1 MKFSKRSLKLENET
15 AFEVLSKALYL
26 KSQGKEIIN
35 LGIGQPDFLPPKNVI
50 KAGIEA
56 LKSDNHGYSP
66 SKGLLTLRELISNE
80 VLKRYNSKINPENIL
95 ITPGGKV
102 VIYIT
107 IMMLVEKG
115 SEVILPDPGFPIYR
129 SATLHAGANPVS
141 IKLNEKNNFS
151 FIAEDILRKI
161 NKKTRLIII
170 NSPSNPTGTMISLKE
185 LNKLVD
191 GLVNYPEVHILSDE
205 IYSKILFNNNVHRS
219 LIEFPNLKERVIIL
233 DGLSKSFAMTGWRI
247 GWGIFPES
255 MIDIAETYATNI
267 FSCVNYSTQVAAI
280 EAIKGSQKSVELMNS
295 IFEKR
300 SNLMFEGLNSIK
312 NFTCIKPQGAFYCFP
327 NISKT
332 KLTSNIVQNKL
343 LEEVGVATIA
353 GSSFGKYGNSYIRI
367 SCAASEK
374 DLNNALNKIN
384 DWSVKLP
391 KI

>member
-161 NKKTRLIII
+161 K
-170 NSPSNPTGTMISLKE
+170 
-185 LNKLVD
+185 
-191 GLVNYPEVHILSDE
+191 
-205 IYSKILFNNNVHRS
+205 
-219 LIEFPNLKERVIIL
+219 
-233 DGLSKSFAMTGWRI
+233 
-247 GWGIFPES
+247 
-255 MIDIAETYATNI
+255 
-267 FSCVNYSTQVAAI
+267 
-280 EAIKGSQKSVELMNS
+280 
-295 IFEKR
+295 
-300 SNLMFEGLNSIK
+300 
-312 NFTCIKPQGAFYCFP
+312 
-327 NISKT
+327 
-332 KLTSNIVQNKL
+332 
-343 LEEVGVATIA
+343 
-353 GSSFGKYGNSYIRI
+353 
-367 SCAASEK
+367 
-374 DLNNALNKIN
+374 
-384 DWSVKLP
+384 
-391 KI
+391 

>member
-191 GLVNYPEVHILSDE
+191 GLVNYPKVHILSDE

-219 LIEFPNLKERVIIL
+219 LIEFPNLKKRVIIL

-343 LEEVGVATIA
+343 LEEVGVLKIA

-384 DWSVKLP
+384 DWSSKLP

>member
-170 NSPSNPTGTMISLKE
+170 NSPSNPTGIMISLKE

-219 LIEFPNLKERVIIL
+219 LIEFPNLKKRVIIL

-255 MIDIAETYATNI
+255 MIDIAETYGTNI

-384 DWSVKLP
+384 DWSSKLP

>member
-219 LIEFPNLKERVIIL
+219 LIEFPNLKKRVIIL

>member
-219 LIEFPNLKERVIIL
+219 LIEFPNLKKRVIIL

-384 DWSVKLP
+384 DWSSKLP